1 MDKLELNEVLTNTFS
16 TALQETSATG
26 NSDEHDSIWLIAILR
41 KQIRAHYR
49 NKYRSEDA
57 IAKARRST
65 RDVLD
70 REFVIPEKTSGLE
83 ANVLSQSDDP
93 AFWKAFNECV
103 GLLNEVHAD
112 IFILRDLED
121 VSVEEVSGM
130 FGLSQS
136 DVLELIYRARM
147 TLLACVAKALESE
160 E

>member
-1 MDKLELNEVLTNTFS
+1 M
-16 TALQETSATG
+16 
-26 NSDEHDSIWLIAILR
+26 IAILR

-147 TLLACVAKALESE
+147 ALLACVAKALESE

>member
-16 TALQETSATG
+16 TALQETSPTG

-93 AFWKAFNECV
+93 AFWKAFNECA